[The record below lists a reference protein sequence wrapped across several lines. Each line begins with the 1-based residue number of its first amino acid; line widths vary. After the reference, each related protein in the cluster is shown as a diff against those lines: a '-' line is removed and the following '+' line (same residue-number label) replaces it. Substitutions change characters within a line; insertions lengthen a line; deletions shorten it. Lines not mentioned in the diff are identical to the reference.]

1 MNMINIYS
9 AHGCLKP
16 TSIDVSQGH
25 TYGLSPDPFPLCP
38 PILT

>member
-25 TYGLSPDPFPLCP
+25 IYGFSPDPFPLCP